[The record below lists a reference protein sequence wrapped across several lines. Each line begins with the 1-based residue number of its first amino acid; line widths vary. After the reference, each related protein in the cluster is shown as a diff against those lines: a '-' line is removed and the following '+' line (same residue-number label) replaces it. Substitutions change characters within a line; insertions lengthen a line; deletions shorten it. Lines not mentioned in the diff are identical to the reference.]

1 MNGKFLYAAIC
12 LAYYS
17 LAFSQYQGKV
27 GINTSKPEQA
37 LHVNGTMKAT
47 DLILDQSPYA
57 SKIPELT
64 ASENYSFLLKSTQQH
79 RITTYNVQSTSSNN
93 FPAPFGVI
101 RFDIT
106 TDSGDKD
113 WVKEYDTKISATK
126 YIAILNSFNF
136 NLPVVHASS
145 NTTALRKL
153 APVAQVFTYIK
164 NGTWWIKADY
174 HGFAPPTSSSVDGLW
189 NINLMVFDK
198 TFARTFTPVVN
209 LNGATTGQAAAPI
222 IIN

>member
-1 MNGKFLYAAIC
+1 MKGKLYFTAIC
-12 LAYYS
+12 LAYSS
-17 LAFSQYQGKV
+17 LVFSQYSGKV
-27 GINTSKPEQA
+27 GINTNKPEQA

-64 ASENYSFLLKSTQQH
+64 ASENYSFLLKSTLQH

-106 TDSGDKD
+106 TDPGDKD
-113 WVKEYDTKISATK
+113 WVKEYDTKISTTK

-136 NLPVVHASS
+136 NLPVVHSSS

-174 HGFAPPTSSSVDGLW
+174 HGFAPPTSSSGNGLW

-198 TFARTFTPVVN
+198 TFARTFSPVVN
-209 LNGATTGQAAAPI
+209 LNGAITGAASTPI
-222 IIN
+222 ITN

>member
-1 MNGKFLYAAIC
+1 MNGKLF
-12 LAYYS
+12 
-17 LAFSQYQGKV
+17 FSIMLLMCYVHLFAQYQDKV
-27 GINTSKPEQA
+27 GINTDKPEQA

-64 ASENYSFLLKSTQQH
+64 PSENYSFLLKSINQH

-106 TDSGDKD
+106 TDPDDKD
-113 WVKEYDTKISATK
+113 WVKEYDTKINATK

-136 NLPVVHASS
+136 NLPVVFASS
-145 NTTALRKL
+145 NTTSLRKL
-153 APVAQVFTYIK
+153 APVAQVFTYVK

-174 HGFAPPTSSSVDGLW
+174 HGFAPPTNSTVDGLW

-198 TFARTFTPVVN
+198 TFARSFTPVIN
-209 LNGATTGQAAAPI
+209 LNGSATGASTSPLI
-222 IIN
+222 TN